1 MSNAL
6 TVHDDMSLSDL
17 GNVLAKSGFF
27 QDARDASQAIVKVLA
42 GRELGFGPIASMTGV
57 YIVKGR
63 PALSANLMAAAIK
76 RSGRYTYRVVRL
88 DDQACEIAFF
98 ENGQEIGRSQFTAD
112 DAKRAGT
119 QNMDKFPRN
128 MLFARALSNGAK
140 WFCPDIFG
148 GPVYTPEE
156 LGAAV
161 DEDGDVIDGQ
171 VIISSP
177 AYSELANNPPPAA
190 QKSGKSNW
198 EQIQDQL
205 NQPAPPPAQPKN
217 GGKPWWV
224 GLEKLTT
231 PKGTPLCDLN
241 EEQLKVVAEKGT
253 HELQAAAKHLLGRV
267 TTEDMKAWSALY
279 QRAKKVGVA
288 PEEPLGGDTTGMEFY
303 RRYTALDELVRQ
315 AEAEVESDIP
325 VEF

>member
-6 TVHDDMSLSDL
+6 AVHEDMSLSDL

-27 QDARDASQAIVKVLA
+27 QDTRDASQAIVKVLA

-98 ENGQEIGRSQFTAD
+98 ENGQEIGRSEFTAD

-161 DEDGDVIDGQ
+161 DEDGNVIDGQ

-177 AYSELANNPPPAA
+177 DYSGLANN
-190 QKSGKSNW
+190 
-198 EQIQDQL
+198 
-205 NQPAPPPAQPKN
+205 PPPAQPKN
-217 GGKPWWV
+217 GSQSWWV

-241 EEQLKVVAEKGT
+241 EDQLKVVANKGT
-253 HELQAAAKHLLGRV
+253 PELQAAAKHLLGRV

-279 QRAKKVGVA
+279 QRAKKVSVE
-288 PEEPLGGDTTGMEFY
+288 PEEPLSASATGMEFY

-325 VEF
+325 VEFR